1 MLPLDVRRCAGF
13 LPYTQHDRCPR
24 RPECARYLSRAGHQ
38 TPMDWSACEGGDAFV
53 HVDTVAAQAA
63 ADHPQCLSPN
73 GVLWSNTLRTV
84 GLLGQ
89 PLEAA

>member
-1 MLPLDVRRCAGF
+1 M
-13 LPYTQHDRCPR
+13 
-24 RPECARYLSRAGHQ
+24 RPH
-38 TPMDWSACEGGDAFV
+38 F
-53 HVDTVAAQAA
+53 QAA
-63 ADHPQCLSPN
+63 ARLRTMRRDALVFTRIRRLRPKGRDWRGPQGMVSTHAETVRQAAPAAHPQCLSPN